1 MFNKFYKLEF
11 GLQMIIICLV
21 LFFSNQLTTYTLS
34 MANIASTI
42 SFNVGVILTLVLSFV
57 QAISIYLGIMA
68 IINYLTKTKTKNNNE
83 QSN

>member
-11 GLQMIIICLV
+11 GLQMIIICFV

-42 SFNVGVILTLVLSFV
+42 QFNIGIVLTFGLFLL
-57 QAISIYLGIMA
+57 QTISIYLGVMS
-68 IINYLTKTKTKNNNE
+68 IINHVKQTKTKNNNE

>member
-11 GLQMIIICLV
+11 GLQMTIICFV

-42 SFNVGVILTLVLSFV
+42 SFNVSMILTFVLFFI
-57 QAISIYLGIMA
+57 QAVSIYLGAKA
-68 IINYLTKTKTKNNNE
+68 IINYVKQTKTKNKNE

>member
-42 SFNVGVILTLVLSFV
+42 SFNVGIILTFVLSLI
-57 QAISIYLGIMA
+57 QAISIYLGVMS
-68 IINYLTKTKTKNNNE
+68 IINYVKQTKTKNNDE

>member
-11 GLQMIIICLV
+11 GLQMTIICFV

-34 MANIASTI
+34 MANTASTI
-42 SFNVGVILTLVLSFV
+42 SFNMCIILTFV
-57 QAISIYLGIMA
+57 IFFIQTIAIYLGAMA
-68 IINYLTKTKTKNNNE
+68 IINYVKQIKTKNNNE

>member
-42 SFNVGVILTLVLSFV
+42 SFNVGMILTLVLSFI
-57 QAISIYLGIMA
+57 QAISIYLGVMS
-68 IINYLTKTKTKNNNE
+68 IINYVKQTKTKNNDE

>member
-11 GLQMIIICLV
+11 GLQMTIICFV

-42 SFNVGVILTLVLSFV
+42 SFNVGMILTFVLSLI
-57 QAISIYLGIMA
+57 QAISIYLGVMS
-68 IINYLTKTKTKNNNE
+68 IINYVKQTKTKNNNE

>member
-11 GLQMIIICLV
+11 GLQMTIICFV

-34 MANIASTI
+34 MANTASTI
-42 SFNVGVILTLVLSFV
+42 SFNMGIILTFV
-57 QAISIYLGIMA
+57 IFFIQTIAIYLGAMA
-68 IINYLTKTKTKNNNE
+68 IINYVKQIKTKNNDE